1 MSEFNDIGISR
12 QLHWPRI
19 RKLLTIGLIASA
31 LHDVGD
37 MILGWGVED
46 ETLTGMMRMLSA
58 FTSTSDGGLF
68 AAAMLGM
75 PWASASRAAPMVPL
89 TPIVPPMFSP

>member
-1 MSEFNDIGISR
+1 
-12 QLHWPRI
+12 
-19 RKLLTIGLIASA
+19 
-31 LHDVGD
+31 

-75 PWASASRAAPMVPL
+75 FGGLLMGAKKAQAASEK
-89 TPIVPPMFSP
+89 